1 MVQSQEQTAMGGA
14 PQRRM
19 RIGAFADA
27 AGVSVDAVR
36 FYERRGLLHRAPRT
50 EGGYRTFDDRDLD
63 RVRMARQFQQ
73 LGLTV
78 EEVVDA
84 LAAHD
89 IGVATCDSER
99 WRLEAVEARIDVQLA
114 QLLRTRRL
122 VREALDA
129 CENGHCQFAEDQ
141 PGRTDGP

>member
-1 MVQSQEQTAMGGA
+1 MVKSQGPTSEAIA
-14 PQRRM
+14 AVRRM
-19 RIGAFADA
+19 RIGQFATA

-36 FYERRGLLHRAPRT
+36 FYERRGVLRPAPRT

-78 EEVVDA
+78 EEVADA

-89 IGVATCDSER
+89 VGDATCASER
-99 WRLEAVEARIDVQLA
+99 WRLEEIEARLDAQLA
-114 QLLRTRRL
+114 QLQRTRRL
-122 VREALDA
+122 VRDALAA
-129 CENGHCQFAEDQ
+129 CEAGHCRLTGVGQ
-141 PGRTDGP
+141 PEG